1 MFPPASFRARE
12 ASATV
17 LLEGRVPVRDQPHPR
32 GSARDRTR
40 PDRSRSLARH
50 APAEATPQL
59 LGRTWSRGSRNRY
72 STAARAALSP
82 SAQTTHFLAA
92 LKRQLTPEE
101 QQQEEVRQPRVQSK
115 SQPPAQRHVEGNVR
129 GSGSERRTGLVR
141 MRPACLDPATRL
153 QFP

>member
-1 MFPPASFRARE
+1 MGLFFACKKSVPA
-12 ASATV
+12 
-17 LLEGRVPVRDQPHPR
+17 GHP
-32 GSARDRTR
+32 D
-40 PDRSRSLARH
+40 SRKRCLGQYPEEDGVQFVHRYARH
-50 APAEATPQL
+50 SED
-59 LGRTWSRGSRNRY
+59 
-72 STAARAALSP
+72 
-82 SAQTTHFLAA
+82 
-92 LKRQLTPEE
+92 LTPEE